1 MKAKNMYG
9 LKVISLDAQ
18 NLGEIVGVQID
29 TSSWKV
35 TDLELK
41 LDKEAIKEMGLKKPK
56 LGSITVCLPV
66 TYIKQFGDVITA
78 KHTQQALS
86 NLKECKDQ

>member
-1 MKAKNMYG
+1 MHG

-18 NLGEIVGVQID
+18 NLGEIVGVQVD
-29 TSSWKV
+29 TNAWKV

-41 LDKEAIKEMGLKKPK
+41 LDREAIKEMGLKKPK

-66 TYIKQFGDVITA
+66 TYIKQFGDVITV
-78 KHTQQALS
+78 KHTQKAIK
-86 NLKECKDQ
+86 NLKECKD

>member
-1 MKAKNMYG
+1 MKARKMIG

-18 NLGEIVGVQID
+18 NLGEIAGVQVD
-29 TSSWKV
+29 TSAWKV

-66 TYIKQFGDVITA
+66 TYIKQFGDVITV
-78 KHTQQALS
+78 KHTQKALS
-86 NLKECKDQ
+86 NLKECKE